1 MAVDTSSMTSE
12 QKKNLMINY
21 IPRDVSESE
30 LRELFTQHGPISN
43 LHVVKNKQTQESA
56 GYGFITYCEEESAG
70 RAIAMLNGA
79 PLKDKRLRVAY
90 SVPKEAQVSKV
101 NTDEA
106 NVYVANMPKQFRD
119 DKMRELFA
127 QFGNIIQLK
136 ILTEAGTDIS
146 RGAGF
151 VKYDSSKAAAQA
163 ILAMDGVTPA
173 GGSVP
178 LVVKIADGKKKNKD
192 AGNSTLS
199 GLVLNQTSN
208 GAIRV
213 NSESSRFNPYSKSP
227 SQPPM
232 QQQQPMMHP
241 GAYPPAASFGHLP
254 GYPQSMMQPSSQP
267 THPAPSMP
275 SMSHQ
280 PHPYMQQQQPMQ
292 QQPPPQHTHQPS
304 PTFQGTAMQN
314 PATAQDKASYCLYIG
329 NLPETSCK
337 NCLLY
342 QLFSPFGA
350 IVSVKPMQ
358 NKVPDNNSDHW
369 FAFVNMKEYGQA
381 VSSIQSLNNSTLN
394 GRTLK
399 VDFKTD
405 KKR

>member
-1 MAVDTSSMTSE
+1 MAVDTSSMTSD

-43 LHVVKNKQTQESA
+43 LHVVKNKMTQESA
-56 GYGFITYCEEESAG
+56 GYGFITYCEEESAA
-70 RAIAMLNGA
+70 RAISMLNGA

-90 SVPKEAQVSKV
+90 SVPKEAQGNKSS
-101 NTDEA
+101 TDEA
-106 NVYVANMPKQFRD
+106 NVYVANMPKTFRE

-178 LVVKIADGKKKNKD
+178 LVVKIADGKKKGKD
-192 AGNSTLS
+192 AGGSTIS
-199 GLVLNQTSN
+199 GLVMNQTSN
-208 GAIRV
+208 GALRV

-227 SQPPM
+227 SQPSM
-232 QQQQPMMHP
+232 QQPMMHP

-254 GYPQSMMQPSSQP
+254 GYPQSMMQPASQP
-267 THPAPSMP
+267 THASPSIP
-275 SMSHQ
+275 SMSH
-280 PHPYMQQQQPMQ
+280 HPYMTQTPMQ
-292 QQPPPQHTHQPS
+292 PTQHSHQAS
-304 PTFQGTAMQN
+304 PTFQSASMQ
-314 PATAQDKASYCLYIG
+314 PAAQDKASYCLYIG

-350 IVSVKPMQ
+350 IVSVKPMA

>member
-1 MAVDTSSMTSE
+1 MTSE

-56 GYGFITYCEEESAG
+56 GYGFITYCEEESAA
-70 RAIAMLNGA
+70 RAISMLNGA

-90 SVPKEAQVSKV
+90 SVPKEASVVKTNS
-101 NTDEA
+101 NDEA
-106 NVYVANMPKQFRD
+106 NVYVANMPKTFRE

-136 ILTEAGTDIS
+136 ILTEPGTDMS

-163 ILAMDGVTPA
+163 ILAMDGVTPPE
-173 GGSVP
+173 GSVP
-178 LVVKIADGKKKNKD
+178 LVVKIADGKKKNKE

-213 NSESSRFNPYSKSP
+213 NSESNRFNPYSKSP
-227 SQPPM
+227 SQPAM

-241 GAYPPAASFGHLP
+241 GAYPPAASFAHLP
-254 GYPQSMMQPSSQP
+254 GYPQSMMQPSPAQA
-267 THPAPSMP
+267 APSMP

-280 PHPYMQQQQPMQ
+280 AHPYMQQQPMQ
-292 QQPPPQHTHQPS
+292 QQPQHTHQPS
-304 PTFQGTAMQN
+304 PTFQGSAMQ
-314 PATAQDKASYCLYIG
+314 PATAIDNKASYCLYIG

-358 NKVPDNNSDHW
+358 NKVPDSNSDHW

-381 VSSIQSLNNSTLN
+381 MSSIQSLNNSTLN